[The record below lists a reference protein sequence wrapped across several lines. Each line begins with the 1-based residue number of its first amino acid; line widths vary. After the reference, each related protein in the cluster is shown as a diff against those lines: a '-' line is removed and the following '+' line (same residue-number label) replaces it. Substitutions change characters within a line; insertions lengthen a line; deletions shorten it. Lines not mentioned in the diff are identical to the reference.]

1 MREFRLPAPS
11 GRGGRV
17 HATEGSLFSRSL
29 YTLAIAHFS
38 EYQIFSSRP
47 SSNFGSALKLADL
60 NGDGVDDLIVGAP
73 SYYDEAVGSSRVQ
86 GCVFVVLV

>member
-1 MREFRLPAPS
+1 MRELDP
-11 GRGGRV
+11 RGQRELGGGI
-17 HATEGSLFSRSL
+17 HATPPFSRSL